1 MLHTSDRSPFLQKNY
16 ININRGVVMK
26 LKISPSMMCADIG
39 NLNETLRT
47 FEKCSIDYLHID
59 IMDGHFVPNF
69 TLGTDYCKNIK
80 KLTHI
85 PLDIHLMI
93 EKPEEKLSWFDFGEG
108 DIVSVH
114 AESTAHLQKA
124 LSEIRNRGGKPY
136 VAINPAT
143 PLLVLEDILD
153 DIDGVMIMAVNPG
166 FAGQKMVP
174 SSLDKISRL
183 RNYLDSKG
191 YTNVEIEVDGN
202 VSFENSVK
210 MRDAGA
216 NILVA
221 GTSSIFNPQFSL
233 EDGIKKF
240 YKNLGE

>member
-1 MLHTSDRSPFLQKNY
+1 MQ
-16 ININRGVVMK
+16 

-39 NLNETLRT
+39 NLIPTLRT
-47 FEKCSIDYLHID
+47 FEACKIDYLHID

-69 TLGTDYCKNIK
+69 TLGTDYCKSIK
-80 KLTHI
+80 KLTSI

-93 EKPEEKLSWFDFGEG
+93 EKPEEKLGWFEFGEN

-114 AESTAHLQKA
+114 AESTAHLQKTLA
-124 LSEIRNRGGKPY
+124 EIRKRGAKAY
-136 VAINPAT
+136 VALNPAT
-143 PLLVLEDILD
+143 PLCVLEDILD
-153 DIDGVMIMAVNPG
+153 DLDGVMIMAVNPG

-174 SSLDKISRL
+174 SAIDKIKHL
-183 RNYLDSKG
+183 RQYLDSRG

-210 MRDAGA
+210 MRNAGA

-221 GTSSIFNPQFSL
+221 GTSSVFNSAFSL
-233 EDGIKKF
+233 EEGIRKFRDG
-240 YKNLGE
+240 LAE